1 MRTMSRRSVRVT
13 AVLVLLLAR
22 VGAGAAP
29 AQACVGDCNEDS
41 SVTVDEIVT
50 LVSLALTTGTTG
62 CAAGDANADDTIT
75 VDEIVRAG
83 NHALTGCPDPGPRI
97 TLAEGRGAPG
107 AEVVVAA
114 ALAGAA
120 NRLFAASID
129 IAYDPRQVAV
139 RRSGAEPDCSIDP
152 SLGPAS
158 ASRKQLLLAILPGRD
173 GREILRVGLLSFT
186 TVRSIPDGPLFTC
199 RFTIDA
205 GAPEGVAR
213 LDGVADGADAIGTT
227 IAVGSPGGRIV
238 VAR

>member
-1 MRTMSRRSVRVT
+1 MSLRSVCVT
-13 AVLVLLLAR
+13 AVLALLLAH
-22 VGAGAAP
+22 AAAAAAP
-29 AQACVGDCNEDS
+29 AQACVGDCNGDS
-41 SVTVDEIVT
+41 RVTVDEIVT
-50 LVSLALTTGTTG
+50 LVSLALTTGTAG

-97 TLAEGRGAPG
+97 TLAEARGAPG

-205 GAPEGVAR
+205 AAADGVVL